1 MIHRKMVIEGVALVL
16 HKVLFLPLLDLP
28 ARLVWA
34 VMFLVAWGAVVVMD
48 RLHTWVLDVQD
59 G

>member
-1 MIHRKMVIEGVALVL
+1 MIHRKMAIEVVALVL
-16 HKVLFLPLLDLP
+16 HKVLFLLLLDLP

-48 RLHTWVLDVQD
+48 RLHTWVFDSQD

>member
-1 MIHRKMVIEGVALVL
+1 MIHRKMAIEGVALVL
-16 HKVLFLPLLDLP
+16 HKVLFLLLLDLP

-48 RLHTWVLDVQD
+48 RLHKWVFDVQD